1 MKIFKTDFFLKTL
14 LLSIRITMQKTS
26 PKILSTV
33 SEAKIYLYHINK
45 TIKAKTHRVEISLEL

>member
-1 MKIFKTDFFLKTL
+1 
-14 LLSIRITMQKTS
+14 MQKTS

-45 TIKAKTHRVEISLEL
+45 TIKAKTHRVEISLELWKSSKIKFFENPFISSSLK